1 MTDIHDPIFV
11 AELVELAESVQIELD
26 AIHHEVYDLGNA
38 LDTLRRKL
46 INVCEN
52 LADVLGERPAP
63 LTLEF
68 EEVDR

>member
-1 MTDIHDPIFV
+1 MTDISDPIFV

-52 LADVLGERPAP
+52 LADVLGERPVPAV
-63 LTLEF
+63 LEF

>member
-1 MTDIHDPIFV
+1 MTDMHDPIFV

-52 LADVLGERPAP
+52 LADVLGERPVPAV
-63 LTLEF
+63 LEF

>member
-1 MTDIHDPIFV
+1 MSDPIFV

-52 LADVLGERPAP
+52 LADVLGERPVPAV
-63 LTLEF
+63 LEF

>member
-52 LADVLGERPAP
+52 LADVLGERLVPAV
-63 LTLEF
+63 LEF

>member
-1 MTDIHDPIFV
+1 MNISDPTYV

-52 LADVLGERPAP
+52 LADVLGERPVP
-63 LTLEF
+63 TVLEF

>member
-1 MTDIHDPIFV
+1 MTDMHDPIFV